1 MEHNIMTTINIDD
14 ELINEIITTSHYQ
27 NAQEAVIK
35 ILADYLQ
42 QHKKQNSIT
51 DLLAMPEVA
60 DIDFNTP
67 RLTNFSPAD
76 LS

>member
-1 MEHNIMTTINIDD
+1 MTTVSIDD
-14 ELINEIITTSHYQ
+14 ELINEVITTSHYQ

-35 ILADYLQ
+35 ILSEYVQ
-42 QHKKQNSIT
+42 QHKKQSRIT

-60 DIDFNTP
+60 DIDFNP
-67 RLTNFSPAD
+67 PYLTNFSPAD